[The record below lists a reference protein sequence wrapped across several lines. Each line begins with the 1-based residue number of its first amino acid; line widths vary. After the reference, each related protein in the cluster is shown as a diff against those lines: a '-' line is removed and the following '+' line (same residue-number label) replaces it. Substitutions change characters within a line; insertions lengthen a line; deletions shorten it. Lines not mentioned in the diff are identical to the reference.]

1 MKEKIFKN
9 FSLKLLSAVFAVV
22 LWTVIVNIYDPNTSY
37 TFSNITVQLIN
48 TQSLTDK
55 DYSYEVVDG
64 GKISVTVSG
73 PKSVVTDLKTSD
85 ISATADLSKV
95 TAFTDYVDIQVQ
107 VIKDGQVLNNVE
119 AVPRTSALKLSI
131 ENRDTKT
138 LSLDVNTTGST
149 ASGYTVA
156 STSSSPTSGIKF
168 VSDSSLT
175 VTVKIAQKATKQI
188 SLSASEITLNN
199 IQTGFNA
206 QVMQGITFT
215 VTGNDNVLSA
225 VSASDVK
232 AGIDLKNLGAGTHN
246 VTVALSLPDGIT
258 VVGNVTVNVTITAI
272 QQETTTESTKATE
285 STTSATR

>member
-1 MKEKIFKN
+1 MSKYNDLYNSIKN
-9 FSLKLLSAVFAVV
+9 EITSGQIEYGGKLPSVRKASAIYSLSRTTVQNAYFALAADGYIITDTILSQASAVITGSDDLLGKVDTITIPSQNINADGLSADK
-22 LWTVIVNIYDPNTSY
+22 TY
-37 TFSNITVQLIN
+37 TFR
-48 TQSLTDK
+48 
-55 DYSYEVVDG
+55 
-64 GKISVTVSG
+64 
-73 PKSVVTDLKTSD
+73 
-85 ISATADLSKV
+85 LS
-95 TAFTDYVDIQVQ
+95 DYV
-107 VIKDGQVLNNVE
+107 
-119 AVPRTSALKLSI
+119 P
-131 ENRDTKT
+131 
-138 LSLDVNTTGST
+138 
-149 ASGYTVA
+149 
-156 STSSSPTSGIKF
+156 SGIKF

>member
-1 MKEKIFKN
+1 MLDEDGNEIVNDALELSCTKADINVDIARMKTVSITAKTSGTPADGYIITDTILSQASAVITGSDDLLGKVDTITIPSQN
-9 FSLKLLSAVFAVV
+9 INADGLSADK
-22 LWTVIVNIYDPNTSY
+22 TY
-37 TFSNITVQLIN
+37 TFR
-48 TQSLTDK
+48 
-55 DYSYEVVDG
+55 
-64 GKISVTVSG
+64 
-73 PKSVVTDLKTSD
+73 
-85 ISATADLSKV
+85 LS
-95 TAFTDYVDIQVQ
+95 DYV
-107 VIKDGQVLNNVE
+107 
-119 AVPRTSALKLSI
+119 P
-131 ENRDTKT
+131 
-138 LSLDVNTTGST
+138 
-149 ASGYTVA
+149 
-156 STSSSPTSGIKF
+156 SGIKF

-215 VTGNDNVLSA
+215 VTGNDNVLSV

>member
-1 MKEKIFKN
+1 MLRK
-9 FSLKLLSAVFAVV
+9 
-22 LWTVIVNIYDPNTSY
+22 
-37 TFSNITVQLIN
+37 Q
-48 TQSLTDK
+48 
-55 DYSYEVVDG
+55 
-64 GKISVTVSG
+64 
-73 PKSVVTDLKTSD
+73 
-85 ISATADLSKV
+85 
-95 TAFTDYVDIQVQ
+95 
-107 VIKDGQVLNNVE
+107 
-119 AVPRTSALKLSI
+119 
-131 ENRDTKT
+131 
-138 LSLDVNTTGST
+138 
-149 ASGYTVA
+149 
-156 STSSSPTSGIKF
+156 
-168 VSDSSLT
+168 SSLT